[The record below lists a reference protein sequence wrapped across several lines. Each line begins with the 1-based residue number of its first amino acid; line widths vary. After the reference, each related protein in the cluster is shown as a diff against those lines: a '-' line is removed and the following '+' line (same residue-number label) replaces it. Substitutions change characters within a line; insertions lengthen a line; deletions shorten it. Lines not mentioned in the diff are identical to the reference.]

1 LALLF
6 SRKYLST
13 FLASIAA
20 SEHVLGGS
28 DVLSALVVK
37 LALLLKVEEILVFDS
52 SSPSP
57 V

>member
-1 LALLF
+1 LGLLF

-28 DVLSALVVK
+28 DVLFALVVK
-37 LALLLKVEEILVFDS
+37 LAPLKVEEIFLFDA